1 MVSAGAVVAKP
12 MAKKRM
18 GRPPIS
24 ERDDIAVKLDRNVA
38 ARRRYIAEKRSM
50 SLAEY
55 LTELVRPMVAK
66 DFQQVTK
73 GGKS

>member
-1 MVSAGAVVAKP
+1 MGASAVAEKP

-18 GRPPIS
+18 GRPPTS
-24 ERDDIAVKLDRNVA
+24 DRDDIAVKLDRNVA
-38 ARRRYIAEKRSM
+38 ADARYIAEKRSM

-73 GGKS
+73 GGK